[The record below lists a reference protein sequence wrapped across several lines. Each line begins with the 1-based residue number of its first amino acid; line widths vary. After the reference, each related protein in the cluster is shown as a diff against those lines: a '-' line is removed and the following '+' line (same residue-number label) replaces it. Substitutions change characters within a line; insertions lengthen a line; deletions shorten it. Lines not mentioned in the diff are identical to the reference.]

1 MDNNQIHNEIMRAMG
16 RIEGKIDGILHEAIR
31 AEQRILALEERVGI
45 HQTFIDTWKGKMA
58 IIASIISAGIA
69 IAIGVLK
76 DLIK

>member
-16 RIEGKIDGILHEAIR
+16 RIEGKIDGILHEALR
-31 AEQRILALEERVGI
+31 SEQRLLVLEERVGI

-69 IAIGVLK
+69 IAIGVIK

>member
-16 RIEGKIDGILHEAIR
+16 RIEGKIDGILHEALR
-31 AEQRILALEERVGI
+31 SEQRLLALEERVGI

-69 IAIGVLK
+69 IAIGVIK